1 MEATDK
7 DQKVVQVLDDLN
19 KPQDNLVQLS
29 SGVVLRCKQAPPLT
43 LMAIMSAFPRPKP
56 PTWKNPLMGGREMEN
71 TADPDY
77 LDRVKAWETEQS
89 SVMMVALIATG
100 TELVSK
106 PADLPGPEDQGWLD
120 EYALLNLPMQPENKS
135 WRYLRWVQFKAAVSA
150 DDIKKIMQVVGRLSG
165 VSETAVKSAEAFPGS
180 DKKPG

>member
-1 MEATDK
+1 MGADTDQRVLQAMEE
-7 DQKVVQVLDDLN
+7 LN
-19 KPQDNLVQLS
+19 QPQDNLIRLS
-29 SGVVLRCKQAPPLT
+29 SGVILRGKQAPPLT

-56 PTWKNPLMGGREMEN
+56 PTWKNPVMGGREMEN

-89 SVMMVALIATG
+89 NVMMVALIATG

-106 PADLPGPEDQGWLD
+106 PDTLPGPDDQAWLD

-135 WRYLRWVQFKAAVSA
+135 WRYLRWVEFKAAVSA
-150 DDIKKIMQVVGRLSG
+150 DDIKTIMQAVGRLSG
-165 VSETAVKSAEAFPGS
+165 IPESAAKTAEAFPGS